1 MHAHGAR
8 RTLHA
13 IPMQVIYQT
22 TSRWG
27 SEQLALN
34 TTRAGCNELALA
46 NDYRGQCSAESS
58 LEPMLDP

>member
-1 MHAHGAR
+1 
-8 RTLHA
+8 
-13 IPMQVIYQT
+13 MQVIYQT